1 MSKKHLAGGLG
12 GREPENTFTREPYSG
27 PKKERCSFCE
37 KIFQLSDLAKATRA
51 NVPSIHQE
59 QLKDLTKPLICR
71 KCRGLGSRQ
80 EERKLRVEREAG
92 SGRDERLA
100 RVSVMGYHK
109 RRHHIPSR
117 YFRSSAKTL
126 PRDIFGNPT
135 TPTSSPKPENGD
147 KTESNLGLIAPIE
160 EVEQEGYRPHQVVL
174 LVGLA
179 AYGIIVAWGKLTGGL
194 NRTFEV
200 YDFNITE
207 ISFEHNE
214 VWIGFVIFIISLI
227 VSNYLEDRGK

>member
-1 MSKKHLAGGLG
+1 MG

-100 RVSVMGYHK
+100 MVSVMGYHK
-109 RRHHIPSR
+109 RR
-117 YFRSSAKTL
+117 RSKAKAL
-126 PRDIFGNPT
+126 PKDIFRLT
-135 TPTSSPKPENGD
+135 PENGD

-214 VWIGFVIFIISLI
+214 VWIGFVIFIISII

>member
-27 PKKERCSFCE
+27 PKKEQCSFCE
-37 KIFQLSDLAKATRA
+37 KIFALSDLAKATRA

-59 QLKDLTKPLICR
+59 HLKDLTKPLICR
-71 KCRGLGSRQ
+71 KCRELGGHQ
-80 EERKLRVEREAG
+80 EERKLRAKREP
-92 SGRDERLA
+92 GR
-100 RVSVMGYHK
+100 GKK
-109 RRHHIPSR
+109 RGTTGMRR
-117 YFRSSAKTL
+117 RRSKAV
-126 PRDIFGNPT
+126 PRDIF
-135 TPTSSPKPENGD
+135 SPQTHYTN
-147 KTESNLGLIAPIE
+147 NLGLISPIE
-160 EVEQEGYRPHQVVL
+160 EVEQEGYRPHQIVL
-174 LVGLA
+174 LVGLV

-214 VWIGFVIFIISLI
+214 VWIGFVIFIISII
-227 VSNYLEDRGK
+227 VSIYLEDRGK